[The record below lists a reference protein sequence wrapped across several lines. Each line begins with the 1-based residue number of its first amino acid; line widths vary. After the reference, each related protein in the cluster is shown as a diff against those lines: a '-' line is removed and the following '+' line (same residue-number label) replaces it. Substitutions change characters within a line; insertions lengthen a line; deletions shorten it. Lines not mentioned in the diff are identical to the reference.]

1 MKQLKNLK
9 MWQKIF
15 ICLITGIILGIGL
28 SYLGGTDVP
37 WIAKVCAFCEFLG
50 NIFIRLIKMVVVPL
64 VLCSIVSAVA
74 ELKDLKRLRSIGVK
88 TLVMFS
94 ITSAAAITIGVCM
107 AYIIKPGVGINL
119 KGVTSTITVAE
130 TSGVYQTILDMIP
143 TNIFEALTSGN
154 MLQIIV
160 FAIFVGIALIL
171 LGEKG
176 EKVQI
181 VFKTG
186 ADVIYKVVDIIIL
199 FTPIAVFGLMTNAMG
214 VNGVAVLGN
223 IMKFICTHY
232 IAAICQVAF
241 IYVPL
246 LVFVAKVNPFK
257 FFKVAFESWL
267 LGFSTCASMAVL
279 PVSLKNATK
288 RMGIPNETASFILPF
303 GATANMDGTGI
314 FLGIVVVFASQIAGV
329 ELTFSQLFA
338 LIIEATLLSI
348 GCAAVPQMG
357 LVIATSMITNMGLP
371 VAVIGLVT
379 GIYRMIDQMNTAT
392 NSSGDLV
399 VATCVSAS
407 EGILDRSVYEDGYDP
422 DDDEP
427 IVGLE

>member
-1 MKQLKNLK
+1 MKHIKNLK

-15 ICLITGIILGIGL
+15 ICLITGIIFGIVL
-28 SYLGGTDVP
+28 STLGGTEVA
-37 WIAKVCAFCEFLG
+37 WIAKVCAFSQFLG

-64 VLCSIVSAVA
+64 VLFSIVSAVA
-74 ELKDLKRLRSIGVK
+74 ELKDLKRLRSIGIK
-88 TLVMFS
+88 TLLIFTV
-94 ITSAAAITIGVCM
+94 TSAAAITIGVGM
-107 AYIIKPGVGINL
+107 AYLIKPGTGINL
-119 KGVTSTITVAE
+119 EGVTNSLTVAE
-130 TSGVYQTILDMIP
+130 PSGVYDTILDMIP

-160 FAIFVGIALIL
+160 FSIFVGIALIL

-176 EKVQI
+176 EKVQDA
-181 VFKTG
+181 FKTG
-186 ADVIYKVVDIIIL
+186 ADVIYKVVDIVIK
-199 FTPIAVFGLMTNAMG
+199 FTPIAVFGLMTNAMA

-223 IMKFICTHY
+223 IMKFIMTHY
-232 IAAICQVAF
+232 IAATCQILL
-241 IYVPL
+241 IYIPL
-246 LVFVAKVNPFK
+246 LVFIAKVNPIK

-288 RMGIPNETASFILPF
+288 RMGIPNEAASFILPF

-329 ELTFSQLFA
+329 ELTFAQLAA

-357 LVIATSMITNMGLP
+357 LVIATSMITTMGLP
-371 VAVIGLVT
+371 VAVIGLVA
-379 GIYRMIDQMNTAT
+379 GVYRIIDQMNTAT
-392 NSSGDLV
+392 NSTGDLV

-407 EGILDRSVYEDGYDP
+407 EGILDRSVY
-422 DDDEP
+422 DDDFDGSSAMNME
-427 IVGLE
+427 